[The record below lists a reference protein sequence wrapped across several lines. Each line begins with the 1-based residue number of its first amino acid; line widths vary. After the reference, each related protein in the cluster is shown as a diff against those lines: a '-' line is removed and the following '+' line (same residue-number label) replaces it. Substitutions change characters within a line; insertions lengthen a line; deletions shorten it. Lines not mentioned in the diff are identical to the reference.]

1 MRRPLLMTA
10 LAALLTAASLPMEAA
25 AAGKSL
31 DSVFEEAN
39 NAFWNGEYEKS
50 AELYAEL
57 EELGARST
65 ALSFNRGT
73 AEARLDN
80 LGRAV
85 RHYERALRQDPGHAD
100 AMHNLG
106 VIREFIARRASEQ
119 GRDADLAPAVGP
131 WRAVLD
137 RFSPR
142 SASIAFLIFHLALFA
157 VLILRRFIVAET
169 YRLTLGVLAGVLA
182 VLTLATFAVTLGK
195 WNQISGE
202 REAIVIVRG
211 VVEIKEGPDSE
222 VKRFVL
228 DEGSRVKLLE
238 ERDAWVKLRD
248 DQGRD
253 GWAPREALGEI

>member
-1 MRRPLLMTA
+1 MSRLSTA
-10 LAALLTAASLPMEAA
+10 LAVLVLGIALPAMAA
-25 AAGKSL
+25 AEGKSL
-31 DSVFEEAN
+31 DSMFEAAN

-57 EELGARST
+57 EELGARSP

-73 AEARLDN
+73 AEARLGN
-80 LGRAV
+80 LGHAV
-85 RHYERALRQDPGHAD
+85 LHYERALRQDPGHND
-100 AMHNLG
+100 ATHNLA

-142 SASIAFLIFHLALFA
+142 SASIAFLIFEIALFA
-157 VLILRRFIVAET
+157 ALILRRFITTES

-182 VLTLATFAVTLGK
+182 ALTIATGAVTVGK

-202 REAIVIVRG
+202 REAVVLVRG
-211 VVEIKEGPDSE
+211 AVEVMEGPESQ

-228 DEGSRVKLLE
+228 DEGSRVVLLE
-238 ERDAWVKLRD
+238 ERDDWIKLRD

-253 GWAPREALGEI
+253 GWAPQETLGEI

>member
-1 MRRPLLMTA
+1 MNRLAAALVSTA
-10 LAALLTAASLPMEAA
+10 LGLVIPLAAIAD
-25 AAGKSL
+25 GKSL
-31 DSVFEEAN
+31 DSMFDEAN
-39 NAFWNGEYEKS
+39 DAFWNGEYEKA

-73 AEARLDN
+73 AEARLGN

-85 RHYERALRQDPGHAD
+85 CHYERALRQDPGHAD
-100 AMHNLG
+100 ATHNLA

-142 SASIAFLIFHLALFA
+142 SASIAFLIFDVALFA
-157 VLILRRFIVAET
+157 VLILRRFIRREI

-182 VLTLATFAVTLGK
+182 ALTIATLAVTVGK

-202 REAIVIVRG
+202 REGIVVVRG
-211 VVEIKEGPDSE
+211 VVEVMEGPDSE

-228 DEGSRVKLLE
+228 DEGSRVRLLE

-253 GWAPREALGEI
+253 GWAPGEALGEI

>member
-1 MRRPLLMTA
+1 MSKLATA
-10 LAALLTAASLPMEAA
+10 LAALLACAAIPLAA
-25 AAGKSL
+25 AAEGKSL
-31 DSVFEEAN
+31 DSMFDEAN

-57 EELGARST
+57 EELGARSP

-73 AEARLDN
+73 AEARLGN

-100 AMHNLG
+100 ATHNLA

-142 SASIAFLIFHLALFA
+142 SASIAFLIFDMALFA
-157 VLILRRFIVAET
+157 VLILRRFITKEI

-182 VLTLATFAVTLGK
+182 ALTIATLAVTLGK

-202 REAIVIVRG
+202 REAIVVAVGIVE
-211 VVEIKEGPDSE
+211 VMEGPESE

-228 DEGSRVKLLE
+228 DEGSRVRLLE
-238 ERDAWVKLRD
+238 EREAWVKLRD

-253 GWAPREALGEI
+253 GWAPGEALGEI